1 MTTTNT
7 ETSYN
12 SARLLELITK
22 EQTLKTKLKLYETIN
37 AEYISVSKNIDTT
50 EKKNIF
56 NNLLNNLLALKDEIV
71 SITEDITDLKGELI
85 NFNVKIDENKNVS
98 DIRLQ
103 NILNMMELQNKELIK
118 NKQAIIDSYGSSNE
132 FSKIY
137 VSENIKYIFLF
148 FVAMILIVNIITS
161 IAVPYKTNLEK
172 MILSILG
179 VIGTYY
185 LHQLIIKKVK

>member
-71 SITEDITDLKGELI
+71 SITEDITALKGELI
-85 NFNVKIDENKNVS
+85 NFNIKIDENKNVS

-185 LHQLIIKKVK
+185 LHQLIIKKV

>member
-1 MTTTNT
+1 MSTTNT
-7 ETSYN
+7 ETSN
-12 SARLLELITK
+12 NNTRLLELITK

-37 AEYISVSKNIDTT
+37 AEYVSSSKNIDTV
-50 EKKNIF
+50 EKKHVF
-56 NNLLNNLLALKDEIV
+56 NNILNNLLVLKDEIV
-71 SITEDITDLKGELI
+71 SIIEDITNLKKELI
-85 NFNVKIDENKNVS
+85 NFNVKIDEHKNVS
-98 DIRLQ
+98 DIRLK

-118 NKQAIIDSYGSSNE
+118 NKQAIIDSYGSSIE

-161 IAVPYKTNLEK
+161 IAVPYNTNLEK

-179 VIGTYY
+179 VIGIYY
-185 LHQLIIKKVK
+185 LHQLIIKVK

>member
-1 MTTTNT
+1 MTTTNK

-37 AEYISVSKNIDTT
+37 EEYISVSKNIDTT

-71 SITEDITDLKGELI
+71 SITEDITALKGELI
-85 NFNVKIDENKNVS
+85 NFNIKIDENKNVS

-185 LHQLIIKKVK
+185 LHQLIIKKV

>member
-71 SITEDITDLKGELI
+71 SITEDITALKGELI
-85 NFNVKIDENKNVS
+85 NFNIKIDENKNVS

-103 NILNMMELQNKELIK
+103 NILNMMESQNKELIK

-185 LHQLIIKKVK
+185 LHQLIIKKV

>member
-22 EQTLKTKLKLYETIN
+22 EQTLKNKLKLYETIN
-37 AEYISVSKNIDTT
+37 AEYVSASKNIDTT
-50 EKKNIF
+50 EKKNVF
-56 NNLLNNLLALKDEIV
+56 NNLLNNLLALKDEITV
-71 SITEDITDLKGELI
+71 ITEEISDLRNELT
-85 NFNVKIDENKNVS
+85 NFNVKINKYKNIS
-98 DIRLQ
+98 DVRLQ
-103 NILNMMELQNKELIK
+103 GILNMMEEQNKELIK

-132 FSKIY
+132 FSKMYI
-137 VSENIKYIFLF
+137 SENIKYIFLF

-185 LHQLIIKKVK
+185 LHQLIIKKV

>member
-56 NNLLNNLLALKDEIV
+56 NNLLNNLLTLKDEIV
-71 SITEDITDLKGELI
+71 SITEDITALKGELI
-85 NFNVKIDENKNVS
+85 NFNIKIDENKNVS

-103 NILNMMELQNKELIK
+103 NILNMMESQNKELIK

-185 LHQLIIKKVK
+185 LHQLIIKKV